1 MKHDNVL
8 NMLKKVSISVVCS
21 RWEEPFGRTSL
32 EAASRGC
39 AVIIS
44 NRGGLPETSNN
55 AIILKNLSSDELYK
69 TIENLILDKKL
80 LQKSQRLNYKNFI
93 FDHKYISNLIDE
105 IRDTFVAKRIFY
117 TKKNKSFKIM
127 HVTNLNER
135 FDGRLH
141 YNTGRRLN
149 NGFIRNGHNVLTL
162 SDRDIIHNYKSIKD
176 FSGKQTLQNK
186 IIEAFNNFKPDIVIL
201 GHADR
206 VLNSTLSK
214 MRDINKHI
222 VFSQWFLDPLSKY
235 GPDHKSNSKRILD
248 KKEFLNTTFLTTDP
262 SALSINCLLYTSPSP
277 RDED

>member
-1 MKHDNVL
+1 MVGDEPREKIFFKHKNLKIFGYVKHDIVL
-8 NMLKKVSISVVCS
+8 NLLKKVSISVVCS

-44 NRGGLPETSNN
+44 NRGGLPETSKN
-55 AIILKNLSSDELYK
+55 AIILKNLNSTNLYK
-69 TIENLILDKKL
+69 TIEKLILNKKL
-80 LQKSQRLNYKNFI
+80 LKKSQKLNYKNFT
-93 FDHKYISNLIDE
+93 FDHKFISNLIDSV
-105 IRDTFVAKRIFY
+105 RDTFVAKKVFY

-127 HVTNLNER
+127 HITNLNER

-176 FSGKQTLQNK
+176 FSGKITLQNK
-186 IIEAFNNFKPDIVIL
+186 IIESFNNFKPDIVIL

-214 MRDINKHI
+214 MRDINKDI

-235 GPDHKSNSKRILD
+235 GPDHKRKSKRI
-248 KKEFLNTTFLTTDP
+248 
-262 SALSINCLLYTSPSP
+262 
-277 RDED
+277 

>member
-1 MKHDNVL
+1 
-8 NMLKKVSISVVCS
+8 
-21 RWEEPFGRTSL
+21 
-32 EAASRGC
+32 
-39 AVIIS
+39 
-44 NRGGLPETSNN
+44 
-55 AIILKNLSSDELYK
+55 
-69 TIENLILDKKL
+69 
-80 LQKSQRLNYKNFI
+80 
-93 FDHKYISNLIDE
+93 
-105 IRDTFVAKRIFY
+105 
-117 TKKNKSFKIM
+117 M
-127 HVTNLNER
+127 HITNLNER

-214 MRDINKHI
+214 MREINKDI

-262 SALSINCLLYTSPSP
+262 SALSINIPNSYFMPNPADKSFETLNNFNKNILYLSNLKIKT
-277 RDED
+277 RRTN